1 MRATGKLLGIGSR
14 AVILMCLATGAAF
27 SQTLTTKAQILA
39 KMKLANDYFITNP
52 KHDPCSNCLA
62 ASHSSDIWTRAV
74 YYEGAMAYYALSND
88 AATLNHAVNW
98 GTFHKWGMRSGNATT
113 NADDQ
118 CVGQD
123 YIDLYRL
130 DPTKSERIANIKI
143 CIDAEASGSGNNYW
157 TWIDAIQMS
166 MPVFAKMGKQYGSDP
181 KYFSKMYS
189 LYNYPKTTLKLYN
202 TTDHLWWRDA
212 TFITAKSPAGK
223 NVYWSRGNGWVFAA
237 LARVLTELPTT
248 DSHRLEYETTFK
260 EMAGAL
266 KAVQRENGFWNENLA
281 DPTHYGGSELT
292 GTGLFTFGLAWG
304 VNNGLLVKADYLPA
318 IVNAWKAIA
327 DTAIFSNGALGYVQG
342 SGSEPGDNGSGV
354 NGVTPSRNMVPDF
367 DDYGLGCVLLAG
379 SEAAKLAD
387 ATNDKPMPDNCRVQG
402 FAPAVRFLRRCLT
415 IETNGPVLAN
425 VLVADARGRVVLQK
439 EIYGQE
445 TVRLPSAANGVYVAQ
460 VYVQGKSVAVEL
472 ISINR

>member
-1 MRATGKLLGIGSR
+1 MMIVGKLICIGSK
-14 AVILMCLATGAAF
+14 AVVLMWLAIGAAF
-27 SQTLTTKAQILA
+27 SQTLPSKAQILA
-39 KMKLANDYFITNP
+39 KMKLANDYFITN
-52 KHDPCSNCLA
+52 KAHDPCTSCLSGNHPSN
-62 ASHSSDIWTRAV
+62 IWTRAV
-74 YYEGAMAYYALSND
+74 YYEGALAYYALSND

-98 GTFHKWGMRSGNATT
+98 GTFHSWSMRSGNATT

-130 DPTKSERIANIKI
+130 DPTKSERIANIKT
-143 CIDAEASGSGNNYW
+143 CIDAEASGSGVNYW

-237 LARVLTELPTT
+237 LARVLTELPVT
-248 DSHRLEYETTFK
+248 DTHRQEYVTTFT
-260 EMAGAL
+260 EMAAAL
-266 KAVQRENGFWNENLA
+266 KAVQRTDGFWNESLA
-281 DPTHYGGSELT
+281 DPTQFGGPEVT
-292 GTGLFTFGLAWG
+292 GTGLFTFGMAWG
-304 VNNGLLVKADYLPA
+304 VNNGLLVRADYLPTVA
-318 IVNAWKAIA
+318 KAWKAIA
-327 DTAIFSNGALGYVQG
+327 DTAIFSTGALGYVQG
-342 SGSEPGDNGSGV
+342 SGSQPGDNGSAS
-354 NGVTPSRNMVPDF
+354 NVTPTRTMVPDF

-387 ATNDKPMPDNCRVQG
+387 ATNAKPTTEGRGIVSRTPDVHFSNG
-402 FAPAVRFLRRCLT
+402 CLT
-415 IETNGPVLAN
+415 IETNGRVPAK
-425 VLVADARGRVVLQK
+425 VLVINAGGRAMLQK
-439 EIYGQE
+439 EINGQE
-445 TVRLPSAANGVYVAQ
+445 TLRLPSAANGVYV
-460 VYVQGKSVAVEL
+460 VEVSVQGKSVSFERITL
-472 ISINR
+472 DK

>member
-1 MRATGKLLGIGSR
+1 
-14 AVILMCLATGAAF
+14 
-27 SQTLTTKAQILA
+27 
-39 KMKLANDYFITNP
+39 
-52 KHDPCSNCLA
+52 
-62 ASHSSDIWTRAV
+62 
-74 YYEGAMAYYALSND
+74 
-88 AATLNHAVNW
+88 
-98 GTFHKWGMRSGNATT
+98 
-113 NADDQ
+113 
-118 CVGQD
+118 
-123 YIDLYRL
+123 
-130 DPTKSERIANIKI
+130 
-143 CIDAEASGSGNNYW
+143 
-157 TWIDAIQMS
+157 
-166 MPVFAKMGKQYGSDP
+166 
-181 KYFSKMYS
+181 
-189 LYNYPKTTLKLYN
+189 
-202 TTDHLWWRDA
+202 
-212 TFITAKSPAGK
+212 
-223 NVYWSRGNGWVFAA
+223 
-237 LARVLTELPTT
+237 
-248 DSHRLEYETTFK
+248 
-260 EMAGAL
+260 MAGAL